1 MFKKLFNLEI
11 KSFFRSSRFAAGI
24 AMKIATIFLMLYF
37 ASIIIGAAF
46 LLYFGS
52 LESHKDP
59 ILMFCKYFLA
69 YWAVD
74 LVLKFIWQQLP
85 TNNIKPLLT
94 QNINKNIITRYT
106 MVKILI
112 SFFSWAFL
120 LFFIPFLTLLIHN
133 GSFPIISILSLVLA
147 AVSFIVINTFINVMI
162 NKIDGLMYGVFAI
175 LIGVAALHYFKII
188 DVFAFSQECTY
199 KFYEFHLLFLIPL
212 VLAIIIS
219 VLVFRYIKSNLYLDK
234 GLEVKKAVGKT
245 ENIVFLNKFGAVG
258 TFLNNDLKLI
268 KRSKAARGAAI
279 SGIFFLFYGFFFMST
294 HSLKF
299 PPIFPGI
306 FITGGFMMVFGQ
318 RVPAW
323 DSSYYSLMMTQNVPY
338 KEYLK
343 AKWWLV
349 VIATLVS
356 MVLAT
361 GYGFLKGWDYYF
373 AIFAAGLY
381 NLGVNA
387 YVTLF
392 AGAFKKTPIDLNS
405 AAKGFS
411 NGQNNFNIKNLLLVI
426 PQLVVPVGV
435 FMGVNH
441 FFGLTD
447 AVLAIAF
454 LGFIGFLLRDKIFDL
469 IVKTYKTEKYSTL
482 SAFKKLD

>member
-1 MFKKLFNLEI
+1 MFNKFLRLEI
-11 KSFFRSSRFAAGI
+11 KSFFRSPRFASGI
-24 AMKIATIFLMLYF
+24 ALKIGTIFLLMYF
-37 ASIIIGAAF
+37 AAILIGVAF
-46 LLYFGS
+46 FLYFGS
-52 LESHKDP
+52 LENGENP

-69 YWAVD
+69 YWTVD
-74 LVLKFIWQQLP
+74 LVLKFVWQQLP

-94 QNINKNIITRYT
+94 QNISKNIITRYT
-106 MVKILI
+106 MVKILT

-120 LFFIPFLTLLIHN
+120 LFFIPFLVLLIHN
-133 GSFPIISILSLVLA
+133 GTFPLTSILSLVLA
-147 AVSFIVINTFINVMI
+147 TISLIIINTFINIII
-162 NKIDGLMYGVFAI
+162 NKIDGLMYF
-175 LIGVAALHYFKII
+175 LFAALAAVVTLNYFEVI
-188 DVFAFSQECTY
+188 DVFAFSQQFIF
-199 KFYEFHLLFLIPL
+199 KFYNNHLLFLIPL
-212 VLAIIIS
+212 FLAILFS
-219 VLVFRYIKSNLYLDK
+219 VLVFRFIKNNLYLDK
-234 GLEVKKAVGKT
+234 GLEIKKAVGKT

-268 KRSKAARGAAI
+268 KRSKAAKGAAM
-279 SGIFFLFYGFFFMST
+279 SGIFFLFYGLFFMGTKSAI
-294 HSLKF
+294 

-306 FITGGFMMVFGQ
+306 FITGGFMIVFGQ
-318 RVPAW
+318 KVPAW
-323 DSSYYSLMMTQNVPY
+323 DSSYYPLMMTQNVPY

-349 VIATLVS
+349 VIATLIS
-356 MVLAT
+356 MILAT
-361 GYGFLKGWDYYF
+361 AYGFYKGWEYYF
-373 AIFAAGLY
+373 TIFAAGLY

-392 AGAFKKTPIDLNS
+392 AGAFNKRPVDLNS

-411 NGQNNFNIKNLLLVI
+411 NGQNNFSIKNFLLVI
-426 PQLVVPVGV
+426 PQFIVPIGV
-435 FMGVNH
+435 FLGVKY
-441 FFGLTD
+441 FLGLTA